1 MPTRSLQISGVLF
14 ENSTTKNNY
23 KGFNMTQSFE
33 NRLDRFMGY
42 LMGSRIAIKRELEN
56 GAQMGAGDCT
66 HFLDSTHQLVIQL
79 VNRHYQFCG
88 TGMENSAVRGE
99 INFAELKALS
109 IKSKEKKA
117 AMDAANPIKQAV

>member
-1 MPTRSLQISGVLF
+1 
-14 ENSTTKNNY
+14 
-23 KGFNMTQSFE
+23 MTQSFE

-56 GAQMGAGDCT
+56 GCQMGAGDCT

-79 VNRHYQFCG
+79 VNRHYQHCG
-88 TGMENSAVRGE
+88 SGMENLAVRGE

-109 IKSKEKKA
+109 IKSKEKKV